1 MSLKDEILE
10 KKKEIIVDSYPMSIG
25 EVSNVYRD
33 GELDVHPEFQRFFR
47 WEDSQ
52 KTRLIESILL
62 GIPIPPI
69 FVAQKTDGKWDV
81 IDGQQRLSTVL
92 QFLQL
97 LKDDNNELYPPLVLH
112 ATKFLPSLEGVTWTD
127 DEKFPSDL
135 RILFKRAKL
144 DFTIIK
150 ETDGNS
156 SSKYE
161 MFQRLNTGGTR
172 LSPQEIRN
180 CLLIMFN
187 KELFE
192 QIHSLSKK
200 ECFNN
205 CIPLSE
211 NKFDEQYNLELI
223 VKSILFL
230 TLPDNKIDNVDKSRN
245 MDDFVTEEIEIFAKT
260 DCSDFMQ
267 NFEITFDRTFS
278 LLSDIMQENA
288 FKKCQDNRYKGAL
301 LASAF
306 ESIIPG
312 LMKNIDYWEKHRNL
326 LESKIKQIYEQDP
339 YKTAIARGVR
349 PISRMMQLIRF
360 SEKWFSNENQ

>member
-10 KKKEIIVDSYPMSIG
+10 KKKDILVDSYPMSIG
-25 EVSNVYRD
+25 EVSNIYRD

-97 LKDDNNELYPPLVLH
+97 LKDDNDENYPPLVLQ

-161 MFQRLNTGGTR
+161 MFQRLNTGGTS

-187 KELFE
+187 RNLFE
-192 QIHSLSKK
+192 RIHELSEK
-200 ECFNN
+200 ECFKN
-205 CIPLSE
+205 CVPLSE
-211 NKFDEQYNLELI
+211 NKSDEQYNLELI
-223 VKSILFL
+223 VKSILFMS
-230 TLPDNKIDNVDKSRN
+230 LPEEKIDHVDKSKN
-245 MDDFVTEEIEIFAKT
+245 MDDFVTAEIEAFAKT
-260 DCSDFMQ
+260 DCLDFMQ
-267 NFEITFDRTFS
+267 NFEISFEKTFG
-278 LLSDIMQENA
+278 LLSEILQENA
-288 FKKCQDNRYKGAL
+288 FRKYQDNRYKGAL

-306 ESIIPG
+306 ESIVPG
-312 LMKNIDYWEKHRNL
+312 MMKNIDYWMQNSSL
-326 LESKIKQIYEQDP
+326 LEDRIKQIYVQDS
-339 YKTAIARGVR
+339 YKTATARGVR

>member
-10 KKKEIIVDSYPMSIG
+10 KKKDIVVDSYPMSIG
-25 EVSNVYRD
+25 EVSNIYRD

-69 FVAQKTDGKWDV
+69 FVAQKIDGKWDV

-97 LKDDNNELYPPLVLH
+97 LKDDNNELYSPLVLQ
-112 ATKFLPSLEGVTWTD
+112 ATKFLPSLEGVTWND
-127 DEKFPSDL
+127 DAKFPSDL

-187 KELFE
+187 KELYE
-192 QIHSLSKK
+192 QIHRLSEK

-205 CIPLSE
+205 CVPLSE

-223 VKSILFL
+223 VKSILFEV
-230 TLPDNKIDNVDKSRN
+230 LPNDKIDNVDKSKN
-245 MDDFVTEEIEIFAKT
+245 MDDFVTEEIETFAKT
-260 DCSDFMQ
+260 DCTVFMQ
-267 NFEITFDRTFS
+267 NFEITFDKTFS
-278 LLSDIMQENA
+278 LLSEVMQENA
-288 FKKCQDNRYKGAL
+288 FRKYQDNRYKGAL
-301 LASAF
+301 LASAY
-306 ESIIPG
+306 ESVIPG
-312 LMKNIDYWEKHRNL
+312 LMKNIDYWNLHRDL
-326 LESKIKQIYEQDP
+326 LEDKIKKIYEQNS
-339 YKTAIARGVR
+339 YKNAVARGVR

-360 SEKWFSNENQ
+360 SEKWFSDENQ